1 MQTLLKKVSHA
12 STLFPESNYYSFNS
26 VVTAD
31 IASSVESKDPAEDP
45 CSDDD
50 PDPTGEVPDHR
61 QFTSSTFLEII
72 HHPHSGIKEPEI
84 IFCDLSSAGLEEN
97 LALQAQHCLGGKPWA
112 PFHTRADFEFSET
125 VIGSSMHTATI
136 EKLIKGIKQS
146 WTDPGHSRIT
156 FQGMKDFKQSMNAAR
171 KFVVQVCTFGIREEW
186 LIK

>member
-31 IASSVESKDPAEDP
+31 IASSVESEDPAEDP

-72 HHPHSGIKEPEI
+72 HHPHSGMKEPEF
-84 IFCDLSSAGLEEN
+84 IFCDLSSAGLEEI
-97 LALQAQHCLGGKPWA
+97 W
-112 PFHTRADFEFSET
+112 PFKLN
-125 VIGSSMHTATI
+125 TAWEGNHGLLSILELT
-136 EKLIKGIKQS
+136 LNFQKQS
-146 WTDPGHSRIT
+146 
-156 FQGMKDFKQSMNAAR
+156 
-171 KFVVQVCTFGIREEW
+171 
-186 LIK
+186 